1 MKTVYI
7 IGGSN
12 GAGKTTLAETVLPDY
27 LKVDEFVNAD
37 QIAGG
42 MSAFR
47 PETVSIDAGKA
58 MLNRIHELAAAGQ
71 DFAFETTL
79 ASRTF
84 APFLQ
89 ELKSRGYT
97 VILIYVWLR
106 SPRLALRRVRLR
118 AAKGGHDVPEAIV
131 TRRYKRGLENLRKL
145 YLPIADGWFV
155 FDNSAPRPE
164 LIAEC
169 QAGGD
174 MVVHNSGIWENIY
187 G

>member
-1 MKTVYI
+1 
-7 IGGSN
+7 
-12 GAGKTTLAETVLPDY
+12 
-27 LKVDEFVNAD
+27 
-37 QIAGG
+37 

-47 PETVSIDAGKA
+47 PESVSIDAGRA
-58 MLNRIHELAAAGQ
+58 MLNRIHELANVGQ

-89 ELKSRGYT
+89 ELKSRGYA

-106 SPRLALRRVRLR
+106 SPRLALKRVRLR
-118 AAKGGHDVPEAIV
+118 AEKGGHAVPEAIV
-131 TRRYKRGLENLRKL
+131 SRRYRRGLENLRKL
-145 YLPIADGWFV
+145 YLPLADRWFV
-155 FDNSAPRPE
+155 FDNSAPKPL

-174 MVVHNSGIWENIY
+174 AVVHNQNIWKKIY